1 MVTNTCFI
9 DPERPKIAK
18 TAQTGRPNRTR
29 KSNQRVGGTDK
40 HRDRTDRKDRQKERQ
55 RHVQE
60 TRPIRADEGDGREV
74 PQVNGGSLHTAR
86 LRPLAYEGGR
96 SPEAFATAWEVS
108 NKSGG
113 SQASLSLPASVRR
126 GVSALQGSRHLLP
139 GGPPPRPLPSGER
152 AAKDT
157 GCTTFPST
165 TPLPTPP
172 GSRRCR
178 SPRPHR
184 MGGDSVTKLT
194 EDSLDQLCQS
204 GSGRLW

>member
-113 SQASLSLPASVRR
+113 SQASLARTL
-126 GVSALQGSRHLLP
+126 H
-139 GGPPPRPLPSGER
+139 
-152 AAKDT
+152 
-157 GCTTFPST
+157 
-165 TPLPTPP
+165 
-172 GSRRCR
+172 
-178 SPRPHR
+178 
-184 MGGDSVTKLT
+184 
-194 EDSLDQLCQS
+194 
-204 GSGRLW
+204 